1 VTVATSAFDGAP
13 DSILRGV
20 AQLTWAQEKM
30 IEQTASLFEEKA
42 VKFSSKSMTF
52 ESKAFNE
59 LLALGYFES
68 STISVS
74 HLLENVFT
82 V

>member
-1 VTVATSAFDGAP
+1 MLATGRTIVIDLEEYFTVFS
-13 DSILRGV
+13 
-20 AQLTWAQEKM
+20 
-30 IEQTASLFEEKA
+30 
-42 VKFSSKSMTF
+42 VKYSFKSMTF

-74 HLLENVFT
+74 HLPENILT